1 MNKVFL
7 IGNLTRDPEL
17 TSTTSGVQMCRFG
30 LAVNRNYSNADG
42 VRETDFF
49 NITAWRGNAE
59 KCAKYLHKG
68 NKVGIS
74 GNIQM
79 RTYEVNGEKRT
90 NYDIIVED
98 VEFLTPRGSE
108 GGASYEP
115 AEPANHEATVKEAEK
130 VVELEP
136 VEDDSDLPF

>member
-17 TSTTSGVQMCRFG
+17 TTTASGIQMCRFG
-30 LAVNRNYSNADG
+30 IAVNRNYSNADG

-59 KCAKYLHKG
+59 KCGKYLHKG
-68 NKVGIS
+68 NKVAIS
-74 GNIQM
+74 GNIQI
-79 RTYEVNGEKRT
+79 RTYESNGEKRT
-90 NYDIIVED
+90 STDIIVED
-98 VEFLTPRGSE
+98 IEFLTPRSGGESGGS
-108 GGASYEP
+108 APFEP
-115 AEPANHEATVKEAEK
+115 ADNHSTPVQNAEK

-136 VEDDSDLPF
+136 VEDSDLPF

>member
-7 IGNLTRDPEL
+7 IGNLTREPEL
-17 TSTTSGVQMCRFG
+17 TATTNGVQMCRFG
-30 LAVNRNYSNADG
+30 VAVNRNYSNADG

-49 NITAWRGNAE
+49 NVTAWRGNAE

-68 NKVGIS
+68 NKVAIT

-79 RTYEVNGEKRT
+79 RSYEVNGEKRT
-90 NYDIIVED
+90 SFDIIIED
-98 VEFLTPRGSE
+98 IEFLTPRSSSE
-108 GGASYEP
+108 GAPFDQIAPAS
-115 AEPANHEATVKEAEK
+115 HEETVKEAEK

-136 VEDDSDLPF
+136 VDDTDLPF

>member
-7 IGNLTRDPEL
+7 IGNLTREPEL
-17 TSTTSGVQMCRFG
+17 TATTNGVQMCRFG
-30 LAVNRNYSNADG
+30 IAVNRNYSNADG

-49 NITAWRGNAE
+49 NVTAWRGNAE

-68 NKVGIS
+68 NKVAIT

-79 RTYEVNGEKRT
+79 RSYEVNGEKRT
-90 NYDIIVED
+90 SFDIIIED
-98 VEFLTPRGSE
+98 IEFLTPRSSDGS
-108 GGASYEP
+108 AVDTVP
-115 AEPANHEATVKEAEK
+115 ATHEETVKEAEK

-136 VEDDSDLPF
+136 VDDTDLPF